1 MADLQS
7 RWGEVQRK
15 LLTGGLPLLAAAL
28 AESSAVAWTGDLLTL
43 AAPARRQAL
52 LLDPEQQRLLAGA
65 VASVVGARPKIV
77 LRTAGGVAQAD
88 PVADERKRRY
98 TTAASHPL
106 VQDIVKRFQAELVG
120 QEIIDLETWLARL
133 AGPGQTRGRDGDEV
147 VDG

>member
-1 MADLQS
+1 MALH
-7 RWGEVQRK
+7 
-15 LLTGGLPLLAAAL
+15 
-28 AESSAVAWTGDLLTL
+28 GDLLTI

-65 VASVVGARPKIV
+65 VAAVIGQRPKIV
-77 LRTAGGVAQAD
+77 LRTAGGPAQAD

-98 TTAASHPL
+98 TTAATHPL

-133 AGPGQTRGRDGDEV
+133 ASPGNSRNRDENEV
-147 VDG
+147 EDG